1 MKLAA
6 SGFYLL
12 KKTGLAPWLHVFR
25 EGNRVLW
32 APPDW
37 DQRAQP
43 NWRKATATAGSLEV
57 AQPGCFTL
65 LATQS
70 NHSAK

>member
-1 MKLAA
+1 MKLAV
-6 SGFYLL
+6 SGFCLL
-12 KKTGLAPWLHVFR
+12 RKTGLAPRLHMFR

-37 DQRAQP
+37 DQQAEP
-43 NWRKATATAGSLEV
+43 NTRRGPATAGSLEA

-70 NHSAK
+70 NCSAK